1 MKFWRNIYS
10 TNAATSGTVEKTIV
24 IPFKS
29 ILRGIQISMSQQPVL
44 SADQISCSIA
54 TATGFVVG
62 AGVDNQSV
70 LAMLSAASVS
80 GVAASSL
87 QFGLSIYVVHFY
99 LLAANQNLY
108 FDVTSASGATTLAAV
123 LIQLEP
129 V

>member
-10 TNAATSGTVEKTIV
+10 TNVATSGTVEKVIV
-24 IPFKS
+24 CPFKA
-29 ILRGIQISMSQQPVL
+29 ILRGIQLSMYQQPVL
-44 SADQISCSIA
+44 SADVIAASIS
-54 TATGFVVG
+54 TVPGFVVG

-70 LAMLSAASVS
+70 LAVLGAASVS
-80 GVAASSL
+80 GVAATSL

-108 FDVTSASGATTLAAV
+108 FDVTSQTGATTVGAV